1 MTALEHLQTLREK
14 FTRTV
19 AAIDTV
25 LQIWQ
30 GDSPETAAV
39 AIATPPLM
47 AQLPEPPVRKNRG
60 GRPRGPTKPA
70 KAARASTKLGPVDVS
85 EWPTGTFG
93 TDELVEKFGCS
104 RKAAGLRLHY
114 AKNKGTIRRVGYGQY
129 EVAAK
134 PAAEPI
140 KTKPPTIRNGRQ
152 QISGQVLAIND
163 ILDAEPD
170 RWFTAQLLEDL
181 IRKEYPTLVET
192 PNQATDLRVR
202 LIDLA
207 QAGKVQR
214 RGIGI
219 GATYRSKGVP
229 VDDSPKIN
237 ITVPRDLGE

>member
-1 MTALEHLQTLREK
+1 
-14 FTRTV
+14 
-19 AAIDTV
+19 
-25 LQIWQ
+25 
-30 GDSPETAAV
+30 
-39 AIATPPLM
+39 M
-47 AQLPEPPVRKNRG
+47 AQLPEPAPVRKNRG
-60 GRPRGPTKPA
+60 GRPRGPAKPA
-70 KAARASTKLGPVDVS
+70 KASTKPGDDS
-85 EWPTGTFG
+85 EWPSGTFG

-129 EVAAK
+129 EVAGAAAPVMPAPTAK
-134 PAAEPI
+134 ALP
-140 KTKPPTIRNGRQ
+140 KTVRNGRQ

-219 GATYRSKGVP
+219 GATCRSKGVP
-229 VDDSPKIN
+229 IDDSPKIN
-237 ITVPRDLGE
+237 ITVPRDLQS